1 MRSAAFAGCCAAD
14 KQPDAASLL
23 QQLHSHMLS
32 VWAAPAAPSHR
43 LEAHRCGPPQRS
55 APSQMAAPVGARA
68 EAQSCR

>member
-14 KQPDAASLL
+14 KQPCCRQAAIDAVSLL

-32 VWAAPAAPSHR
+32 VWAAPAAHSHR

-55 APSQMAAPVGARA
+55 APSRMAAP
-68 EAQSCR
+68 